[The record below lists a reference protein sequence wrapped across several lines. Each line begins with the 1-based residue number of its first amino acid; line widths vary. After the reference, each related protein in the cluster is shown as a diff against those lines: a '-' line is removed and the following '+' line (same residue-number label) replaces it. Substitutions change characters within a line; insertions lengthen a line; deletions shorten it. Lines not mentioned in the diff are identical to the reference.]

1 MPVRP
6 GDHLDFAAFELL
18 PDGVIVGGSEQTV
31 TAINGAAA
39 SMLRIEASG
48 ALGSH
53 LGDVL
58 ALEDLHGSDWWS
70 YAKPYDG
77 LASRSLLLER
87 AWFLADGTEV
97 LVTAKLNRP
106 RPRAPVESVVVS
118 LRDARARA
126 RADRER
132 SDLVATVA
140 HELRSPL
147 TGVKGFT
154 ATLLA
159 KWERFSESQRLLMLQ
174 TVEADADR
182 LSRLIAELLDVARID
197 SGRLQLL
204 RQPFDLV
211 AAVHHIANRLDPGDG
226 RVIKVG
232 AEPLPE
238 TWVDPDK
245 FDQVMS
251 NLIENA
257 LRHGEGPVMVNL
269 RALPDAVE
277 IEVQDRGQGIEE
289 SARSRIFTKFWRTGN
304 ASGTGL
310 GLFIVKGLVE
320 AHGGTVRVADTTEA
334 GARMFVTFPSGEP
347 GD

>member
-1 MPVRP
+1 MLVSPNDPV
-6 GDHLDFAAFELL
+6 DFAAFELL
-18 PDGVIVGGSEQTV
+18 PDGVVVAGPDQNV
-31 TAINGAAA
+31 TLVNRAAA
-39 SMLRIEASG
+39 SILQIDAKD
-48 ALGSH
+48 AVGSH

-58 ALEDLHGSDWWS
+58 ALEDLHGGDWWS
-70 YAKPYDG
+70 CTKPYDG
-77 LASRSLLLER
+77 LASRSLLVER
-87 AWFLADGTEV
+87 AWFLSDGTEV
-97 LVTAKLNRP
+97 LVTARLNRSL
-106 RPRAPVESVVVS
+106 RRGPVESVLVS
-118 LRDARARA
+118 LRRAWARA

-159 KWERFSESQRLLMLQ
+159 NWERFTDSQRLLMLQ

-204 RQPFDLV
+204 RQPFDLA
-211 AAVHHIANRLDPGDG
+211 AAVHRIVRRLDPGDG
-226 RVIKVG
+226 RAIRVE
-232 AEPLPE
+232 ANPLPD

-251 NLIENA
+251 NLIDNA
-257 LRHGEGPVMVNL
+257 LRHGDGLVRVTL
-269 RALPDAVE
+269 CSLPDAVE
-277 IEVQDRGQGIEE
+277 IGVQDQGQGIDE

-320 AHGGTVRVADTTEA
+320 AHGGSVRVADSTDTGA
-334 GARMFVTFPSGEP
+334 GMFVTFPSGEP
-347 GD
+347 DD

>member
-6 GDHLDFAAFELL
+6 GDHLGFAAFELL
-18 PDGVIVGGSEQTV
+18 PDGVIVAGSDQKV

-39 SMLRIEASG
+39 SMLRTDASG

-70 YAKPYDG
+70 YANPYDG

-97 LVTAKLNRP
+97 LVTAKLNRS

-159 KWERFSESQRLLMLQ
+159 KWERFTEGQRLLMLR

-197 SGRLQLL
+197 SGRLQVL
-204 RQPFDLV
+204 RQPLDLV

-226 RVIKVG
+226 RVIKVE

-320 AHGGTVRVADTTEA
+320 AHGGTVRVADSTDA